1 MFEDVFD
8 EIRRLQESLNR
19 SFRNFWE
26 SSKTD
31 FSMRTPLSDIEE
43 TDKELIVKFEIPG
56 VDKKDINL
64 NVTEDRIEVKVE
76 RKQQAKEEKRGF
88 YREER
93 AYRGFYKAIS
103 LPCEVIPEKTK
114 AKYKD
119 GILEV
124 VMQKTEQKK
133 KNKIEIE

>member
-1 MFEDVFD
+1 MFEDAFD

-76 RKQQAKEEKRGF
+76 RKQQSKEEKKGF

-93 AYRGFYKAIS
+93 SYRGFYRAMS

-124 VMQKTEQKK
+124 VMQKAEAKK